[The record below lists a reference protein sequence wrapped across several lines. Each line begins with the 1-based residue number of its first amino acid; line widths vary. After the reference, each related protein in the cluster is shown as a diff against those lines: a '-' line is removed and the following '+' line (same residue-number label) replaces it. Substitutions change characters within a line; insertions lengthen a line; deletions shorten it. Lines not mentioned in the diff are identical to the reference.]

1 MSIENDL
8 ENAKKL
14 FEAFAKNPTAEMFK
28 AIQDLAR
35 KQPEILN
42 KLEDKPGI
50 VANTSTMVNALKEV
64 NNPTAGRK
72 GPSATAALLN
82 NPVLAA
88 TSALAMARIIIPK
101 IIADIKNI
109 KAPLHIEEPKK
120 SSSAPSP
127 FSMRPDPYK
136 KG

>member
-8 ENAKKL
+8 EDAKKL

-28 AIQDLAR
+28 AIQNLAR
-35 KQPEILN
+35 TQPQILN

-50 VANTSTMVNALKEV
+50 VADTSTMVNAMKEV

-72 GPSATAALLN
+72 GLSATAALLN

-88 TSALAMARIIIPK
+88 TSALAIARIIIPK
-101 IIADIKNI
+101 IIAEIKII
-109 KAPLHIEEPKK
+109 KTDLHLEEPKT
-120 SSSAPSP
+120 SPSPSP
-127 FSMRPDPYK
+127 FSKIPDPFK
-136 KG
+136 R